1 MSGQPGMVKR
11 VPMREHQGRARMW
24 QSMRVLRR
32 FTVADIVAAGEV
44 GESAAT
50 KYVRFLR
57 QAGYLRVAQAKR
69 EGVTGGHAVYVLVRD
84 TGPHAPRIGNR
95 AVRDPNVEPTA
106 PVPMVTIPRAE
117 YERALRVIAYC
128 ERLRAAGDAEAA
140 RVLEA
145 VR

>member
-11 VPMREHQGRARMW
+11 VPMRENQGRARLW

-57 QAGYLRVAQAKR
+57 QAGYLRVVQPKR
-69 EGVTGGHAVYVLVRD
+69 EGITGGHAVYALVRD

-95 AVRDPNVEPTA
+95 ALRDPNIEPTA
-106 PVPMVTIPRAE
+106 PAEMVRIPRVE

>member
-1 MSGQPGMVKR
+1 MSGTPGMVKR
-11 VPMREHQGRARMW
+11 APMREHQGRARMW
-24 QSMRVLRR
+24 QSMRMLRR

-44 GESAAT
+44 GESAAS

-57 QAGYLRVAQAKR
+57 EAGYLRVAQPKR
-69 EGVTGGHAVYVLVRD
+69 EGITGGHAVYALVRD
-84 TGPHAPRIGNR
+84 TGPHAPRVGNR
-95 AVRDPNVEPTA
+95 AVRDPNIEPTE
-106 PVPMVTIPRAE
+106 PEHRVTIPRSE